1 MKTLSIAVPVYNTAP
16 WLPRCLRS
24 VLVDEA
30 LDELEL
36 ICVNDGSRD
45 ESAELLA
52 RFQSQYPDT
61 LILIDKENGGHGSAV
76 NAALEAATGRYFR
89 VLDSDDWFDT
99 PAFLSY
105 LRQLCACTEDLI
117 VTPYTQELMETGA
130 EIAYDYNY
138 LEPGR
143 VYTARNIP
151 SGPDR
156 QYFTMAASSWKTS
169 LLKSCGLHLLERSC
183 YVDMQYNAWPIP
195 ALRSLRLVPESVYRY
210 CLGRTGQSM
219 SPDALRKNA
228 AQHQR
233 VFCLLA
239 EYCAASRSRMT
250 LAQCAYLEQMLAFMY
265 YSHIH
270 LLQTLPRQRK
280 QIQELERWLAAL
292 SPELFER
299 VTFPALRVSRSLSYF
314 DLALPAS
321 LRSLG
326 SRVLRFAR

>member
-1 MKTLSIAVPVYNTAP
+1 MKTLSIAVPVYNTAH

-99 PAFLSY
+99 PAFLRY
-105 LRQLCACTEDLI
+105 LRRLCACTEDLI
-117 VTPYTQELMETGA
+117 VTPYTQEWMETGA
-130 EIAYDYNY
+130 EITYDYDY
-138 LEPGR
+138 LEQER
-143 VYTARNIP
+143 VYTARDIP
-151 SGPDR
+151 SGPDK

-169 LLKSCGLHLLERSC
+169 LLKSCGLHLLERCC

-195 ALRSLRLVPESVYRY
+195 ALRSLRLIPESVYRY

-239 EYCAASRSRMT
+239 EYYAASKSRLT
-250 LAQCAYLEQMLAFMY
+250 PAQRAYLEQMLAFMY

-270 LLQTLPRQRK
+270 LLQELPRRREKIQR
-280 QIQELERWLAAL
+280 LDRRLLAL
-292 SPELFER
+292 NPELFER
-299 VTFPALRVSRSLSYF
+299 VAFPALRLSRSLSYF
-314 DLALPAS
+314 DLALPAPF
-321 LRSLG
+321 RSLG
-326 SRVLRFAR
+326 SRILRLTQ